1 MSEDVEI
8 RQVVTHR
15 DLHQFV
21 KFPWK
26 VYEDD
31 PNWVPPLISEQMTYL
46 DPEKGTYYHQADIA
60 LFLAKKGREVL
71 GTIAAF
77 MDHQKIQRIGRKEAG
92 FGFFEVLPQKEITFK
107 LLDTA
112 IQWVKDKGATSIVGP
127 TNFSDLERPGIL
139 INGADCP
146 PAMLEAHT
154 PSYYKDFL
162 EDYGMQKDADMFA
175 WRANRDLIGDKL
187 EKLPPV
193 LKKVAEAAE
202 KTSQLSIRKM
212 NLDRWDEEVALAH
225 YLFNETI
232 GSYDDFLPINEIEF
246 RRMAEEFR
254 PLIDADLAV
263 VAEYDKKP
271 VGFCIAFPDLNQLLR
286 RFNGR
291 ISPLDM
297 LRVKKYI
304 REIDT
309 VTFKMAGLLE
319 QYRHRGI
326 DALLYVTV
334 ALSAFEKGYEW
345 IDGSVTNEFNPTVNL
360 IAERMGAERYKHYR
374 LYRMDFE
381 KNPEEGQ

>member
-1 MSEDVEI
+1 MSEEVEI
-8 RQVVTHR
+8 RQVSTHQ
-15 DLHQFV
+15 DLHRFI

-31 PNWVPPLISEQMTYL
+31 PNWVPPLISEQMAYL
-46 DPEKGTYYHQADIA
+46 DPEKGTYYQQADIT
-60 LFLAKKGREVL
+60 LFMAKKGREIL

-77 MDHQKIQRIGRKEAG
+77 IDHQKIKRIGRNEGG
-92 FGFFEVLPQKEITFK
+92 FGFFEVVHDELVAFR

-112 IQWVKDKGATSIVGP
+112 IQWVKDKGADSIVGP

-139 INGADCP
+139 IDGVECP
-146 PAMLEAHT
+146 PVMLEAHN
-154 PSYYKDFL
+154 PPYYKDLL
-162 EDYGMQKDADMFA
+162 EKYGMQKDADMFA
-175 WRANRDLIGDKL
+175 WRANREMIGGKL
-187 EKLPPV
+187 EKLPPL
-193 LKKVAEAAE
+193 LKRVAEAAE
-202 KTSQLSIRKM
+202 KTSQLNIRKID
-212 NLDRWDEEVALAH
+212 LDRWDDEVALTNH
-225 YLFNETI
+225 LFNETI
-232 GSYDDFLPINEIEF
+232 GSYDGFLPINETEF
-246 RRMAEEFR
+246 KRMAEEFR

-263 VAEYDKKP
+263 VAEFDRKP

-291 ISPLDM
+291 VSPLDM

-304 REIDT
+304 RNIDT

-334 ALSAFEKGYEW
+334 AVSAFEKGYEW

-374 LYRMDFE
+374 LYRMDFN
-381 KNPEEGQ
+381 K